1 MPPHLCP
8 KPLALDDFFAH
19 FLIHTLKQ
27 IQDKKFGK
35 PTLRARKGWITWTI
49 ATNGLDKQPYP
60 NLKVVKNKI
69 DRNKLIKEYKSKKAR
84 VPPVEVH
91 VKIADINV
99 GESLEN
105 AIAVVLYELGVFCA
119 RRKMEIHQFTTQNIS
134 YEIMRT
140 VGNSLKPRVSL
151 DISANKE
158 DSTGQIRDNSL
169 HGSRETVLT
178 CRCKSAHNFK
188 SNTADCPITA
198 FDTLWRYR
206 MQLYIKEKKQ

>member
-91 VKIADINV
+91 VKIADIYKCRGVV
-99 GESLEN
+99 GKRNRSR
-105 AIAVVLYELGVFCA
+105 AVRAWCVLCQEEDGDTPIY
-119 RRKMEIHQFTTQNIS
+119 
-134 YEIMRT
+134 
-140 VGNSLKPRVSL
+140 NSEHF
-151 DISANKE
+151 I
-158 DSTGQIRDNSL
+158 
-169 HGSRETVLT
+169 
-178 CRCKSAHNFK
+178 
-188 SNTADCPITA
+188 
-198 FDTLWRYR
+198 
-206 MQLYIKEKKQ
+206 